1 MKGAKGLARIPVIV
15 AVLVVAAGGAS
26 IQGKLPVTFAE
37 SNAPATE
44 TVAPAGDVPF
54 IGEMTVTADRISN

>member
-26 IQGKLPVTFAE
+26 IQGKLPVTVGKHAVTVSE
-37 SNAPATE
+37 TPAPE
-44 TVAPAGDVPF
+44 GDVPF
-54 IGEMTVTADRISN
+54 IGEMTVTANRIGN